1 VRSFPLKEILLGAG
15 AAVVAYL
22 AILGVNVLPA
32 VFLAG
37 VAWWMYQSVALRGP
51 AAAVRSPAVTSVPPV
66 RFEDIG
72 GQEAAKQELLEA
84 IEFIVHRERIAQ
96 MGIRPLKGIL
106 LTGPPG
112 TGKTLLAKAA
122 AHHTDSVFL
131 AAAGSEFVEMY
142 AGVGAQRVRDLFRRA
157 RELARK
163 ERKRS
168 AIIFIDEI
176 EVLGARRG
184 SHSTHMEYDQT
195 LNQLLTEMDGI
206 AVDEEVQV
214 LVIGATN
221 RPDMMDPA
229 LLRPGRFDRT
239 LNVDLPDKE
248 ARLAILRLHTRQ
260 KPLAAGV
267 DLEAIARQTF
277 GFSGAHLESVANEAA
292 ILALREGL
300 SEVHQ
305 RHLVEAV
312 DKVMLGEKLDRRP
325 TPAEKRRVA
334 VHEAGHALVGE
345 WVEPGSVAT
354 VTVTPRGRALGYVR
368 TSPPDDRYLYTRSQ
382 LEAGIRVALAGFL
395 AEELLF
401 GEASTG
407 AMSDFEQ
414 AASLARQ
421 IVHAGLSPLGIVD
434 VECLDKGEEAAAVQ
448 RILADQRRLVA
459 WFLAE
464 RRSVLERVAE
474 ILVDAEVIDGAEI
487 RRLLADAP
495 SLPPVPASPV
505 EDGGAA

>member
-1 VRSFPLKEILLGAG
+1 MKSFPLKEVLLGAS
-15 AAVVAYL
+15 AAVLAYL
-22 AILGVNVLPA
+22 AITGVNVLP
-32 VFLAG
+32 VVCLAG
-37 VAWWMYQSVALRGP
+37 LVWLMYQSSVLRGP
-51 AAAVRSPAVTSVPPV
+51 SAAAVRSQATTAVPQV

-72 GQEAAKQELLEA
+72 GQAAAKKELLEA
-84 IEFIVHRERIAQ
+84 IEFIANREQIAR

-142 AGVGAQRVRDLFRRA
+142 AGVGAQRVRELFRRA

-206 AVDEEVQV
+206 AVDEEIQV
-214 LVIGATN
+214 LVMAATN
-221 RPDMMDPA
+221 RADMMDPA
-229 LLRPGRFDRT
+229 LLRPGRFDRMV
-239 LNVDLPDKE
+239 NVDLPDKE

-260 KPLAAGV
+260 KPLGDDV

-277 GFSGAHLESVANEAA
+277 GFSGAHLESLANEAA
-292 ILALREGL
+292 IFALREGL
-300 SEVHQ
+300 NEVRQ

-312 DKVMLGEKLDRRP
+312 DKVMLGERLDRKP
-325 TPAEKRRVA
+325 TEEEKRRVA

-345 WVEPGSVAT
+345 WVDPGSVAT
-354 VTVTPRGRALGYVR
+354 VTVTPRGRAMGYVR
-368 TSPPDDRYLYTRSQ
+368 TSPSDDQYLYTRSQ
-382 LEAGIRVALAGFL
+382 LEARIQVALAGFL
-395 AEELLF
+395 AEELFF

-407 AMSDFEQ
+407 AAGDFEQ
-414 AASLARQ
+414 ATALARH

-434 VECLDKGEEAAAVQ
+434 PANLDKGLEAAMVQ
-448 RILADQRRLVA
+448 RIIADQREMVA

-464 RRSVLERVAE
+464 RRPLLQRVADV
-474 ILVDAEVIDGAEI
+474 LVDTEAIDGEAI
-487 RRLLADAP
+487 RRMLADAP
-495 SLPPVPASPV
+495 PLPPVQGPPLPETA
-505 EDGGAA
+505 